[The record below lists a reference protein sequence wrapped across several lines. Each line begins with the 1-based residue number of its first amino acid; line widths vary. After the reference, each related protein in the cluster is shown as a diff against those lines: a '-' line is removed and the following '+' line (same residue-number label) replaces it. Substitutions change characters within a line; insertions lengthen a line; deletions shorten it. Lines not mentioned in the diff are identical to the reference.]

1 MIDAHFHAWQLARG
15 DYAWLTPDLRPIY
28 RDVHVADWT
37 VHAKQHQI
45 NGGILVQ
52 AAPSFEETQFLLE
65 EARRNPMVRGV
76 VGWIDMLAPNAL
88 DKVKQCAAEPLLK
101 GLRPMLQD
109 IPDPDW
115 ILQAQVQP
123 VLHAMAEH
131 GLVLDALI
139 QPIHISR
146 ILIVTQRHPNLS
158 VVIDHGAKPVIEPDA
173 LAAWQNQMRQLA
185 QTTPAQRV
193 MCKLSGLWTEAPA
206 GSPVS
211 SIRVWAEALIDI
223 WTPARLIWASDWP
236 VLEMAGSYSEWRTFA
251 LQVIAKQSAP
261 LQAQILGENARR
273 IYRLHD

>member
-15 DYAWLTPDLRPIY
+15 YYAWLTPDLRPIY
-28 RDVHVADWT
+28 RDVHVADWA

-52 AAPSFEETQFLLE
+52 AAPSLEETQFLLE
-65 EARRNPMVRGV
+65 EARCNPMVHGV
-76 VGWIDMLAPNAL
+76 VGWIDMLAPDAL
-88 DKVKQCAAEPLLK
+88 DQVKQCASEPLLK

-139 QPIHISR
+139 KPIHISR
-146 ILIVTQRHPNLS
+146 ILELTQRHPNLS
-158 VVIDHGAKPVIEPDA
+158 VVIDHGAKPLIELDA
-173 LAAWQNQMRQLA
+173 LADWQSQMWQLA

-211 SIRVWAEALIDI
+211 SIRVWAETLIDI

-236 VLEMAGSYSEWRTFA
+236 VLEMSGSYAEWRAFA
-251 LQVIAKQSAP
+251 LQVIAKYSEP
-261 LQAQILGENARR
+261 LQAQILGKNARR